1 MRLTCMRN
9 AKTIMAA
16 SEPEETPPMRI
27 EDDINAPLPTEQ
39 ENATEDQALMTRIGQ
54 GDHEAFRLFI
64 NRHLRRTVRFA
75 AQMTGSEDD
84 AEDIAQ
90 TAMLKLWDNAA
101 TWTAAAKVTTWL
113 HRVTYNA
120 CIDHLRRETRRRKYH
135 HDAGELLDRQDDGTA
150 EKDLLQAG
158 LEACVRET
166 LAELPERQK
175 AALILCY
182 YDGTSQREAADILAI
197 SEKAVE
203 SLLYRARETM
213 RRRLEKML
221 HERGYHEYKTDQ

>member
-1 MRLTCMRN
+1 VPEEIFAMRN
-9 AKTIMAA
+9 DD
-16 SEPEETPPMRI
+16 SSTPPPAEQQHAAKDYDLMARI
-27 EDDINAPLPTEQ
+27 AE
-39 ENATEDQALMTRIGQ
+39 
-54 GDHEAFRLFI
+54 GDHNAFRIFVSL
-64 NRHLRRTVRFA
+64 HLRRTVRFA
-75 AQMTGSEDD
+75 AQMTGSADD

-90 TAMLKLWDNAA
+90 IAMLKLWDHAA
-101 TWTAAAKVTTWL
+101 SWTPEAKVTTWL
-113 HRVTYNA
+113 HRITYNA
-120 CIDHLRRETRRRKYH
+120 CIDHLRREKRRSKYH
-135 HDAGELLDRQDDGTA
+135 YDAGTLLDRHDDGTA
-150 EKDLLQAG
+150 EKNLLKAG
-158 LEACVRET
+158 KESCVRDA

-221 HERGYHEYKTDQ
+221 QERGYHEYKTNQ

>member
-1 MRLTCMRN
+1 M
-9 AKTIMAA
+9 
-16 SEPEETPPMRI
+16 PEETFAMRN
-27 EDDINAPLPTEQ
+27 DDINAALPAEQ
-39 ENATEDQALMTRIGQ
+39 QNAAEDQKLMTRIGE
-54 GDHEAFRLFI
+54 GDEDAFRIFV

-75 AQMTGSEDD
+75 AQMTGSADD

-101 TWTAAAKVTTWL
+101 AWTAKAKVTTWL

-120 CIDHLRRETRRRKYH
+120 CIDHLRRETRRSKYH
-135 HDAGELLDRQDDGTA
+135 HDAGALLDDRDDGTA
-150 EKDLLQAG
+150 EKDMLNAG
-158 LEACVRET
+158 LKDCVREA

-182 YDGTSQREAADILAI
+182 YDGTSQREAAEILDV

-213 RRRLEKML
+213 RHRLGEL
-221 HERGYHEYKTDQ
+221 LEERGYHDHKTD